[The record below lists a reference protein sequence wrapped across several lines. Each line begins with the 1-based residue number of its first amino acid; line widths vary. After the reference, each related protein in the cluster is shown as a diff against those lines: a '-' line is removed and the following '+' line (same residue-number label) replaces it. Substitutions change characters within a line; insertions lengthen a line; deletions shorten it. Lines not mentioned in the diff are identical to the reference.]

1 MKADLP
7 LSERQR
13 IEAEDQRE
21 LRAALLRRH
30 FEVMEGQQLVAAGVL
45 DHNLRVA
52 CIAYAVLNRTPVP
65 PVDEPV
71 AAPEAEPPRTVAPL
85 AVVISERARPDNLRE
100 RLGLR

>member
-21 LRAALLRRH
+21 IRTALVHRH
-30 FEVMEGQQLVAAGVL
+30 FEVMEEQQLVAAGVL

-52 CIAYAVLNRTPVP
+52 CIAYAVLNRTPVLP
-65 PVDEPV
+65 ADAPV
-71 AAPEAEPPRTVAPL
+71 AVPEAKPPRTVAPPV
-85 AVVISERARPDNLRE
+85 VVISERARPDNLRE

>member
-21 LRAALLRRH
+21 LRAALVRRH
-30 FEVMEGQQLVAAGVL
+30 FEVMEQQKLVAAGVL

-52 CIAYAVLNRTPVP
+52 CIAYAVLNRTPAL
-65 PVDEPV
+65 PVDALV
-71 AAPEAEPPRTVAPL
+71 AAPEAEPPHL
-85 AVVISERARPDNLRE
+85 DN
-100 RLGLR
+100 